1 MRWLVENLAVILI
14 TVRTALEGLRSRED
28 GKDMPEKLEA
38 ADGAE
43 QRLSIRL
50 LIDNDTG
57 IDDALA
63 LAYLCACD
71 HVKIEA
77 ITSTPGNVD
86 VEQVAA
92 NNRALVALCGRPEV
106 PVLIGAQEPLQIPL
120 VTTPETHG
128 PQGVGYATL
137 PDSEP
142 ASSAAIDAVDHWIE
156 AVRDNPGEL
165 TVLLSAPLTN
175 FALALRREPRL
186 PWLLRKVVIMGGAF
200 YYQGNTTPTAEWNTH
215 VDPHASKEVF
225 AAYTLAAEQG
235 LPSEKLPIVC
245 SLDTTERF
253 EMQPE
258 FLAQLAAEAGCAEP
272 ELVLA
277 SDPEGTLST
286 ASNPLVRYL
295 SDTLRFYFEFHRHY
309 DQGYIAHVHD
319 YFAAGVAAGT
329 LDYQSRPATID
340 VETESELLFG
350 TTVADFR
357 GLWGKPAN
365 AHVVTR
371 NDPEAGFAELVTRLG
386 SLARKLNTDC

>member
-1 MRWLVENLAVILI
+1 MRLAGNHVEILGVLLNPNEAVSGCY
-14 TVRTALEGLRSRED
+14 VEV
-28 GKDMPEKLEA
+28 P
-38 ADGAE
+38 
-43 QRLSIRL
+43 QIRL
-50 LIDNDTG
+50 LVDNDTG

-77 ITSTPGNVD
+77 VTSTPGNVD
-86 VEQVAA
+86 VQQVAA
-92 NNRALVALCGRPEV
+92 NNLALLALCGGPDV
-106 PVLIGAQEPLQIPL
+106 PVRIGAREPLQIPL

-142 ASSAAIDAVDHWIE
+142 ASSTDNDAIDYWIE
-156 AVRDNPGEL
+156 AVRVNPGEL
-165 TVLLSAPLTN
+165 TVLLTAPLTN

-215 VDPHASKEVF
+215 VDPHAAKDVF
-225 AAYTLAAEQG
+225 AAYAAAAEQG
-235 LPSEKLPIVC
+235 LEEDKLPIIC

-258 FLAQLAAEAGCAEP
+258 FLTQLAKEAGCVEP

-277 SDPEGTLST
+277 TDPEGTLST

-295 SDTLRFYFEFHRHY
+295 SDALRFYFEFHRHY

-329 LDYQSRPATID
+329 LEYQTRLATVD

-365 AHVVTR
+365 ARIVSS
-371 NDPEAGFAELVTRLG
+371 NDPESGFAELLTRLG
-386 SLARKLNTDC
+386 ALARKLDTDS

>member
-1 MRWLVENLAVILI
+1 MNLL
-14 TVRTALEGLRSRED
+14 
-28 GKDMPEKLEA
+28 
-38 ADGAE
+38 
-43 QRLSIRL
+43 RL
-50 LIDNDTG
+50 LVDNDTG

-71 HVKIEA
+71 HVQIEA
-77 ITSTPGNVD
+77 VTSTPGNVD

-92 NNRALVALCGRPEV
+92 NNRALLALCGCPEV
-106 PVLIGAQEPLQIPL
+106 PVLIGAREPLQIPL

-137 PDSEP
+137 PDPEP
-142 ASSAAIDAVDHWIE
+142 ASSAAIDAVDYWIE
-156 AVRDNPGEL
+156 AARDNPGEL

-175 FALALRREPRL
+175 FALALRREPKL
-186 PWLLRKVVIMGGAF
+186 PWLLRKVVIMGGSF

-215 VDPHASKEVF
+215 VDPHAAKEVF
-225 AAYTLAAEQG
+225 AAYTAAAEQG

-258 FLAQLAAEAGCAEP
+258 FLTQLAEEAGCVEP

-277 SDPEGTLST
+277 TEGTLST

-295 SDTLRFYFEFHRHY
+295 SDALRFYFEFHRHY

-319 YFAAGVAAGT
+319 YFAAGIAAGT
-329 LDYQSRPATID
+329 LEYESRPATVD

-365 AHVVTR
+365 AHVVTS
-371 NDPEAGFAELVTRLG
+371 NDPESGFAELLTRLG
-386 SLARKLNTDC
+386 ALARKLDTNS